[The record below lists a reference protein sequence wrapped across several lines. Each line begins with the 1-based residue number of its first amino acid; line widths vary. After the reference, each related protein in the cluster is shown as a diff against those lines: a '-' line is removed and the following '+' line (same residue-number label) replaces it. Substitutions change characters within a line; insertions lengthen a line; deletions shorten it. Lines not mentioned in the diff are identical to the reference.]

1 MRQIIGE
8 IVVTEPAIRARV
20 AELGRRIT
28 TDYRAKDAV
37 MVGILRG
44 AAVFLADL
52 MRHVELPVEIDFMSV
67 SSYGAATKTTGVVR
81 IIKDLAVNIEGKDV
95 LVVEDV
101 VDTGLTWNYL
111 RHVLEARGP
120 ASVRICALL
129 DKPSAR
135 KIDVQVDYVGFEIPN
150 KFVIGYGLDWREK
163 YRNLP
168 FVCTPAQGIAEPTR
182 MG

>member
-1 MRQIIGE
+1 MRQIVGE
-8 IVVTEPAIRARV
+8 ILLTEPAIRTRV
-20 AELGRRIT
+20 VELGRKIT
-28 TDYRAKDAV
+28 EDFRGKDLV

-44 AAVFLADL
+44 ASIFMADL

-67 SSYGAATKTTGVVR
+67 SSYGAATKTSGVVR
-81 IIKDLAVNIEGKDV
+81 IIKDLAVNIEGKEV

-111 RHVLEARGP
+111 RQVLGARGP
-120 ASVRICALL
+120 LSVKICALL
-129 DKPSAR
+129 DKPAAR
-135 KIDVQVDYVGFEIPN
+135 KIDVKVDYVGFEIPN

-168 FVCTPAQGIAEPTR
+168 FVCTPAQGIAEPPKPQ
-182 MG
+182 